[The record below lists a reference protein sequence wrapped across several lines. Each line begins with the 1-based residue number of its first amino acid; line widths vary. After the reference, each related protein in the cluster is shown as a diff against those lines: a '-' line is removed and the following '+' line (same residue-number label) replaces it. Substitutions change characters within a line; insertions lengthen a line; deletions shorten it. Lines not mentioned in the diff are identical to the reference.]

1 MYIIAGLG
9 NPTKEYEKTRHNAG
23 FDAIDVLAEKHG
35 IQITERKHRAFCG
48 TGFIGGER
56 VLLAKPQTFMNAS
69 GESLRE
75 AADFYKIRPEQV
87 IVIYDDISLRVGQLR
102 IRTKGSAGGHNGIK
116 SIIAH
121 LGSQDFPRIKI
132 GVGAKPDRMDLADYV
147 LSRFSQTDR
156 QMMEDAFQDAAD
168 AVEVML
174 AGGAEAEKSQTI
186 QWVIPTEGLAAG
198 HYEVYMRLEDPV
210 SGQEIL
216 LSNSQDSGPYGYCLG
231 EIEVCR

>member
-35 IQITERKHRAFCG
+35 IQITERKYKAFCG

-156 QMMEDAFQDAAD
+156 QMMEDACQDAAD
-168 AVEVML
+168 AVEFML
-174 AGGAEAEKSQTI
+174 ADGADAAMNRYNRKKSNT
-186 QWVIPTEGLAAG
+186 P
-198 HYEVYMRLEDPV
+198 
-210 SGQEIL
+210 
-216 LSNSQDSGPYGYCLG
+216 
-231 EIEVCR
+231 

>member
-35 IQITERKHRAFCG
+35 IQITERKHKAFCG

-168 AVEVML
+168 AVEFML
-174 AGGAEAEKSQTI
+174 ADGADAAMNRYNRKKSNT
-186 QWVIPTEGLAAG
+186 P
-198 HYEVYMRLEDPV
+198 
-210 SGQEIL
+210 
-216 LSNSQDSGPYGYCLG
+216 
-231 EIEVCR
+231 

>member
-35 IQITERKHRAFCG
+35 IQITERKHKAFCG

-132 GVGAKPDRMDLADYV
+132 GIGAKPDRMDLADYV

-168 AVEVML
+168 AVEFML
-174 AGGAEAEKSQTI
+174 ADGADAAMNRYNRKKSNT
-186 QWVIPTEGLAAG
+186 P
-198 HYEVYMRLEDPV
+198 
-210 SGQEIL
+210 
-216 LSNSQDSGPYGYCLG
+216 
-231 EIEVCR
+231 

>member
-35 IQITERKHRAFCG
+35 IQITERKHKAFCG

-168 AVEVML
+168 AVKFML
-174 AGGAEAEKSQTI
+174 ADGADAAMNRYNRKKSNT
-186 QWVIPTEGLAAG
+186 P
-198 HYEVYMRLEDPV
+198 
-210 SGQEIL
+210 
-216 LSNSQDSGPYGYCLG
+216 
-231 EIEVCR
+231 

>member
-35 IQITERKHRAFCG
+35 IQITERKHKAFCG

-116 SIIAH
+116 SIISH

-168 AVEVML
+168 AVEFML
-174 AGGAEAEKSQTI
+174 ADGADAAMNRYNRKKSNT
-186 QWVIPTEGLAAG
+186 P
-198 HYEVYMRLEDPV
+198 
-210 SGQEIL
+210 
-216 LSNSQDSGPYGYCLG
+216 
-231 EIEVCR
+231 

>member
-35 IQITERKHRAFCG
+35 IQITERKHKAFCG

-116 SIIAH
+116 SIIQH

-168 AVEVML
+168 AVEFML
-174 AGGAEAEKSQTI
+174 ADGADAAMNRYNRKKSNT
-186 QWVIPTEGLAAG
+186 P
-198 HYEVYMRLEDPV
+198 
-210 SGQEIL
+210 
-216 LSNSQDSGPYGYCLG
+216 
-231 EIEVCR
+231 

>member
-35 IQITERKHRAFCG
+35 IQITERKHKAFCG

-102 IRTKGSAGGHNGIK
+102 IRTKGSAGGPNGIK

-121 LGSQDFPRIKI
+121 LGSQDFPRVRI
-132 GVGAKPDRMDLADYV
+132 GVGAKPEQMDLAAYV
-147 LSRFSQTDR
+147 LGHFTKTDR
-156 QMMEDAFQDAAD
+156 AVMEEAFQDAAD
-168 AVEVML
+168 AVRMML
-174 AGGAEAEKSQTI
+174 ADGAD
-186 QWVIPTEGLAAG
+186 AAMNRYNG
-198 HYEVYMRLEDPV
+198 KR
-210 SGQEIL
+210 
-216 LSNSQDSGPYGYCLG
+216 
-231 EIEVCR
+231 

>member
-35 IQITERKHRAFCG
+35 IQITERKHKAFCG

-168 AVEVML
+168 AVVFML
-174 AGGAEAEKSQTI
+174 ADGADAAMNRYNRKKSNT
-186 QWVIPTEGLAAG
+186 P
-198 HYEVYMRLEDPV
+198 
-210 SGQEIL
+210 
-216 LSNSQDSGPYGYCLG
+216 
-231 EIEVCR
+231 

>member
-1 MYIIAGLG
+1 MYIIVGLG

-35 IQITERKHRAFCG
+35 IQITERKHKAFCG

-168 AVEVML
+168 AVEFML
-174 AGGAEAEKSQTI
+174 ADGADAAMNRYNRKKSNT
-186 QWVIPTEGLAAG
+186 P
-198 HYEVYMRLEDPV
+198 
-210 SGQEIL
+210 
-216 LSNSQDSGPYGYCLG
+216 
-231 EIEVCR
+231 

>member
-168 AVEVML
+168 AVEFML
-174 AGGAEAEKSQTI
+174 ADGVDAAMNRYNRKKSNT
-186 QWVIPTEGLAAG
+186 P
-198 HYEVYMRLEDPV
+198 
-210 SGQEIL
+210 
-216 LSNSQDSGPYGYCLG
+216 
-231 EIEVCR
+231 